1 MIKLLKTI
9 IKIIKDYKISIIF
22 ILSYEIIYFLLG
34 YKGFNFS
41 FSKNKKMTNTIPCPF
56 YFLHRIK
63 KNINFNNVDGFIDF
77 GSGYGRIVFFF
88 SRKFILKNI
97 LGIESEYLPYISC
110 INNFGNNSRVEFL
123 NKNFNDFDIYKHF
136 KTKKLK
142 GLCLF
147 FSAPFSDPK
156 DLIIYI
162 NKIKSNLMI
171 QNLIIVTVNYKYDDI
186 KKINKIKILYR
197 YYLSRNRG
205 FCIFAF

>member
-1 MIKLLKTI
+1 M
-9 IKIIKDYKISIIF
+9 
-22 ILSYEIIYFLLG
+22 
-34 YKGFNFS
+34 
-41 FSKNKKMTNTIPCPF
+41 
-56 YFLHRIK
+56 
-63 KNINFNNVDGFIDF
+63 
-77 GSGYGRIVFFF
+77 
-88 SRKFILKNI
+88 
-97 LGIESEYLPYISC
+97 
-110 INNFGNNSRVEFL
+110 
-123 NKNFNDFDIYKHF
+123 
-136 KTKKLK
+136 
-142 GLCLF
+142 CLF